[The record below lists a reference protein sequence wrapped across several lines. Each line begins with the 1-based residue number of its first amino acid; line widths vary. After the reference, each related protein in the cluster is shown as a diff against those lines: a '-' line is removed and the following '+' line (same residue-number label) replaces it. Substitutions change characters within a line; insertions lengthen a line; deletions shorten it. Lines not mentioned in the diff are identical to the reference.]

1 MDLMKYIRKYL
12 VYLILLCVPF
22 GAQAQQSAYEGY
34 IHEYS
39 SMAVD
44 QMKRYGIPAS
54 VTLAQGLLESS
65 AGRSRLATKGNNHF
79 GIKCGG
85 RWNGPYMLA
94 NDDAPNERF
103 RVYKNARESYED
115 HSKFLLENR
124 RYASLFK
131 LDKKDYKGWARG
143 LKEAGYATNPA
154 YANSLITLIE
164 RYDLHKYD
172 NHRHGSARK
181 HEGAKKKYSAKK
193 KEEKASP
200 FGREVLR
207 CNGQYYVVARSGD
220 TYASLA
226 KVMKTRESRLRK
238 YNDVDKE
245 YRLREGD
252 IVYLGMKRKRA
263 DSSLK
268 RKYHVMQQGES
279 LYDISQRYGIRLTSL
294 CKRNPMRADEHFKV
308 GDRIRIR

>member
-1 MDLMKYIRKYL
+1 MEYNIRKYFL
-12 VYLILLCVPF
+12 FLLLF
-22 GAQAQQSAYEGY
+22 GVSWGARAQGSAYEEY
-34 IHEYS
+34 IHRYS
-39 SMAVD
+39 DMAVD
-44 QMKRYGIPAS
+44 QMRRYGVPAS
-54 VTLAQGLLESS
+54 ITLAQGLLESS

-85 RWNGPYMLA
+85 SWRGPYMLA

-103 RVYKNARESYED
+103 RVYKNAKESYED
-115 HSKFLLENR
+115 HSRFLVENR
-124 RYASLFK
+124 RYAALFR
-131 LDKKDYKGWARG
+131 LDRRDYKGWARG

-154 YANSLITLIE
+154 YAGSLITLIE
-164 RYDLHKYD
+164 RYDLYKYD
-172 NHRHGSARK
+172 SRRHGGVKK
-181 HEGAKKKYSAKK
+181 HDGAKNKDGAKKK
-193 KEEKASP
+193 EKASP
-200 FGREVLR
+200 FGREVFR
-207 CNGQYYVVARSGD
+207 CNGQYYVVARPGD

-226 KVMKTRESRLRK
+226 KVMKTRESKLRK
-238 YNDVDKE
+238 YNDVDKQ

-268 RKYHVMQQGES
+268 RKYHVMQEGES
-279 LYDISQRYGIRLTSL
+279 LYGISQRYGIRLTSL